1 MKRIKILV
9 LSVLMCGGF
18 FALAVPAQSQ
28 SDAGFNTDLKDSDLT
43 LNEGEKWEIEAEM
56 MGHIKEG
63 EKRLRKYLNSAEDD
77 YLKLAKSLS
86 ESNSNLIFSC
96 SMTGPAHDMLHKWLH
111 PHLRLV
117 NELEKAESAEEAE
130 KLVAA
135 LSQSYRILGDYFQ

>member
-1 MKRIKILV
+1 MKWINVMV
-9 LSVLMCGGF
+9 LGALICGGL
-18 FALAVPAQSQ
+18 FALTVPAQSQ
-28 SDAGFNTDLKDSDLT
+28 SEAGFTTDLKDPELT
-43 LNEGEKWEIEAEM
+43 LNDGEKWEIEAEM

-135 LSQSYRILGDYFQ
+135 LSESYGIFGAYFQ